1 MEESVNDEQMLVVVV
16 VKEAGGSVVGSKHRT
31 LVLSSS
37 PTSTLPRQNKH
48 RFPAKM
54 AFSPLLSVPTELL
67 LAVTEAIDD
76 GASLRSFALTCK
88 LGRLLAEPV
97 LYRAVL
103 VTTRSQASCLPKALH
118 Q

>member
-16 VKEAGGSVVGSKHRT
+16 VKEAGGSVIGSKHRT
-31 LVLSSS
+31 LVLSSW
-37 PTSTLPRQNKH
+37 PTPRQNKH